1 VRREQPGFTDRCV
14 GVEPVRRGGIEFR
27 RRRIVVIV
35 GSGFLD
41 VVDVIIIVNVV
52 DIFDVVIQLVVEHFV
67 VEFVVVGR
75 RRIEFVVGWRRR
87 QLVVELQPF
96 EQFQWIGIVA
106 GRWRGRRRSAA
117 RTAGLVR

>member
-1 VRREQPGFTDRCV
+1 MRREQPGFTDRHV
-14 GVEPVRRGGIEFR
+14 GIEPVRRGGIEFR
-27 RRRIVVIV
+27 RRRIVVII
-35 GSGFLD
+35 GRELLD

-75 RRIEFVVGWRRR
+75 RRIEFVVGRRRR